1 MLIKA
6 ITLSAVVLLSGCTA
20 LDLVDKVNPMKED
33 KGITTNVQ
41 LGKEN
46 THVESKQLLASKV
59 GDVGD
64 KLKAET
70 INKTTTITMPWY
82 GTLML
87 MLAGIFVM
95 PIEFLR
101 GLKEVYK
108 K

>member
-1 MLIKA
+1 LLIKA
-6 ITLSAVVLLSGCTA
+6 ITLSIALCLSGCSA

-33 KGITTNVQ
+33 KGINTNVQ

-46 THVESKQLLASKV
+46 THVESKQLIAATT
-59 GDVGD
+59 GDIGD

-87 MLAGIFVM
+87 LLAGVLVM
-95 PIEFLR
+95 PIEFLS
-101 GLKEVYK
+101 GLKKVYRD
-108 K
+108 